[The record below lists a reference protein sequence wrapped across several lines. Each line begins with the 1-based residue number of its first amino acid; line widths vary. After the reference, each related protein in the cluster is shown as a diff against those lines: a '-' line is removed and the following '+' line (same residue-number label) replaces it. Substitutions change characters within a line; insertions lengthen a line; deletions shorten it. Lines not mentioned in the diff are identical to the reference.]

1 VQRNAEQCEAW
12 QSSKLTRLIANVGIY
27 LIKPIQWIR
36 LGAEGAGSVTGSG
49 RMTGRTQRLEEKRE
63 MGLIYQTLGSKEM
76 DIWTH
81 VAQGLS
87 NKQIGRELGMTEG
100 NVEWWVSQL
109 LLRFEVQNRVQLAK
123 MHWSNQQ
130 VNIKGL

>member
-1 VQRNAEQCEAW
+1 MPPKTHCIRNHQFTERNTYYRKDGSRNCRECHRIEKNA
-12 QSSKLTRLIANVGIY
+12 STRAR
-27 LIKPIQWIR
+27 K
-36 LGAEGAGSVTGSG
+36 
-49 RMTGRTQRLEEKRE
+49 LEEKRE

-76 DIWTH
+76 GVWTH

-123 MHWSNQQ
+123 MHWSNKQ
-130 VNIKGL
+130 VNIRGL